1 MAISPHDG
9 EIYFSNHGPRG
20 GDSIGVVKFS
30 ENYGWKNIAWGGTEY
45 SGKKIGKSQLDNTYD
60 SPLKIWVPSIGVG
73 NLDFYEGD
81 IFDNWKGDILITA
94 TREQMLIKLNFE
106 SNKIIDGEIIIKN
119 KIGRIRDLEID
130 KEGNIFLISD
140 EPNSKLWKITK

>member
-1 MAISPHDG
+1 
-9 EIYFSNHGPRG
+9 
-20 GDSIGVVKFS
+20 
-30 ENYGWKNIAWGGTEY
+30 
-45 SGKKIGKSQLDNTYD
+45 
-60 SPLKIWVPSIGVG
+60 
-73 NLDFYEGD
+73 
-81 IFDNWKGDILITA
+81 
-94 TREQMLIKLNFE
+94 MLIKLNFE